1 MSNRFLSIILIIVFV
16 YSCDLLKKERP
27 ENIVARVGESYL
39 YESDIE
45 NLTQEGMSKEDSTLV
60 VNNYIKNWAT
70 QQLFIRQAK
79 LNLSEEK
86 QVEFNSLVE
95 GYKNDLYT
103 NAYKDAIV
111 KQQLDTIVTTAEASD
126 YYDSNKENFRLNDK
140 LFKLRYIQTT
150 KENSNL
156 NEFKQRLL
164 GFDDEDKNVLDSLS
178 IQFISYSLNDSSWVK
193 ANQVYQKIPLIQL
206 QEKEELLKKSNF
218 VQLEDSLRVYLVHIN
233 DVLERKAIA
242 PLDYVEP
249 TIKQIIINK
258 RKLALIKQ
266 LEIDITEDAIKN
278 KEFEIYD

>member
-1 MSNRFLSIILIIVFV
+1 MSNRFLSILLLIVLA

-45 NLTQEGMSKEDSTLV
+45 NLTQEGMSKEDSALV

-86 QVEFNSLVE
+86 QSEFNNLVE

-111 KQQLDTIVTTAEASD
+111 KQQLDTIVTTGEASD
-126 YYDSNKENFRLNDK
+126 YYNNNKENFKLNDK

-164 GFDDEDKNVLDSLS
+164 GFDSDDKKVLDSLS

-193 ANQVYQKIPLIQL
+193 ASQVYQKIPLVQL

>member
-1 MSNRFLSIILIIVFV
+1 MNKLLSIILLLSLA
-16 YSCDLLKKERP
+16 YSCDLIKKETP
-27 ENIVARVGESYL
+27 QNIVARVGENYL

-45 NLTQEGMSKEDSTLV
+45 NITRDGMSKEDSALV

-86 QVEFNSLVE
+86 QSEFNSLVE
-95 GYKNDLYT
+95 NYKNDLYT

-111 KQQLDTIVTTAEASD
+111 KQQLDTIVSYEEASA
-126 YYDSNKENFRLNDK
+126 YYENNKENFKLNDK
-140 LFKLRYIQTT
+140 LLKLRYIQTT

-156 NEFKQRLL
+156 NQFKQRLL
-164 GFDDEDKNVLDSLS
+164 GFDDEDKKVLDSLS
-178 IQFISYSLNDSSWVK
+178 IQFMSYSLNDSTWVK
-193 ANQVYQKIPLIQL
+193 ASQVYQKIPLIQL
-206 QEKEELLKKSNF
+206 EEKEDLLKKSNF
-218 VQLEDSLRVYLVHIN
+218 MQLEDSLRVYLVHIN

-249 TIKQIIINK
+249 TIRQIIINK

>member
-1 MSNRFLSIILIIVFV
+1 MNKLLSIILLLSLA
-16 YSCDLLKKERP
+16 YSCDLIKKETP
-27 ENIVARVGESYL
+27 QNIVARVGENYL

-45 NLTQEGMSKEDSTLV
+45 NITRDGMSEEDSALV

-86 QVEFNSLVE
+86 QSEFNSLVE
-95 GYKNDLYT
+95 NYKNDLYT

-111 KQQLDTIVTTAEASD
+111 KQQLDTIVSYEEASA
-126 YYDSNKENFRLNDK
+126 YYENNKENFKLNDK
-140 LFKLRYIQTT
+140 LLKLRYIQTT

-156 NEFKQRLL
+156 NQFKQRLL
-164 GFDDEDKNVLDSLS
+164 GFDDEDKKVLDSLS
-178 IQFISYSLNDSSWVK
+178 IQFMSYSLNDSTWVK
-193 ANQVYQKIPLIQL
+193 ASQVYQKIPLIQL
-206 QEKEELLKKSNF
+206 EEKEDLLKKSNF

-249 TIKQIIINK
+249 TIRQIIINK

>member
-1 MSNRFLSIILIIVFV
+1 MNKLLSIILLLSLA
-16 YSCDLLKKERP
+16 YSCDLIKKETP
-27 ENIVARVGESYL
+27 QNIVARVGENYL

-45 NLTQEGMSKEDSTLV
+45 NITRDGMSKEDSALV

-86 QVEFNSLVE
+86 QSEFNSLVE
-95 GYKNDLYT
+95 NYKNDLYT

-111 KQQLDTIVTTAEASD
+111 KQQLDTIVSYEEASA
-126 YYDSNKENFRLNDK
+126 YYENNKENFKLNDK
-140 LFKLRYIQTT
+140 LLKLRYIQTT

-156 NEFKQRLL
+156 NQFEQRLL
-164 GFDDEDKNVLDSLS
+164 GFDDEDKKVLDSLS
-178 IQFISYSLNDSSWVK
+178 IQFMSYSLNDSTWVK
-193 ANQVYQKIPLIQL
+193 ASQVYQKIPLIQL
-206 QEKEELLKKSNF
+206 EEKEDLLKKSNF

-249 TIKQIIINK
+249 TIRQIIINK

>member
-1 MSNRFLSIILIIVFV
+1 MNKLLSIILLLSLA
-16 YSCDLLKKERP
+16 YSCDLIKKETP
-27 ENIVARVGESYL
+27 QNIVARVGENYL

-45 NLTQEGMSKEDSTLV
+45 NITRDGMSKEDSALV

-86 QVEFNSLVE
+86 QSEFNSLVE
-95 GYKNDLYT
+95 NYKNDLYT

-111 KQQLDTIVTTAEASD
+111 KQQLDTIVSYEEASA
-126 YYDSNKENFRLNDK
+126 YYENNKENFKLNDK
-140 LFKLRYIQTT
+140 LLKLRYIQTT

-156 NEFKQRLL
+156 NQFKQRLL
-164 GFDDEDKNVLDSLS
+164 GFDDEDKKVLDSLS
-178 IQFISYSLNDSSWVK
+178 IQFMSYSLNDSTWVK
-193 ANQVYQKIPLIQL
+193 ASQVYQKIPLIQL
-206 QEKEELLKKSNF
+206 EEKEDLLKKSNF

-249 TIKQIIINK
+249 TIRQIIINK